1 MRKRQTWDFWIDRGG
16 TFTDVVGRGPDGA
29 LHPHKLLSE
38 NPEAYADA
46 AVQGIRNLLGLKAGE
61 PIPPGRVGAV
71 KMGTTVATNALLE
84 RKGERTLLLITKG
97 FRDALKIGYQARPKI
112 FARHIIKPDMLY
124 ERVAEVDERVRADGT
139 VERAP
144 DLAAVRRDLESAR
157 ADGIDALAIV
167 FMHAYR
173 FPAHERQVA
182 ALARDLGF
190 AQVSVS
196 HEVSPLIKLVG
207 RGDTTVVDAYLSPI
221 LRRYVARVANEMH
234 GGAAASPSPGGGGSA
249 SRASGEPG
257 WGETASEGDA
267 VTPTRRAARGDLPP
281 AGGGEAEQAA
291 DAIRLMFMMS
301 SGGLTAAELFQGK
314 DAILSGPAGGV
325 VGMAETGREAGF
337 ARLIGFDMGGTS
349 TDVSHFDGE
358 YERAFETEVAGVR
371 MRAPMMLIHTV
382 AAGGGSILHFDGA
395 RFRVGPDSAGAN
407 PGPTCYRRGGPLAV
421 TDANVMLGKLIP
433 DFFPKIFGPAQD
445 QPLDAAR
452 VRHDFNN
459 LAQKVGGKSAE
470 EIADGFIKIAV
481 ENMANAIKK
490 ISVQRGYDVT
500 RYALNC
506 FGGAGGQHACLVAD
520 ALGMTKVLIHPFSS
534 LLSAY
539 GMGLADIRATREQAI
554 EEPLGG
560 KALAA
565 LERVGARLGRE
576 AKAEVAGQGVAPAK
590 IKVIV
595 RAHIRYAGTDT
606 ALVVDAGTLSS
617 PSPGRGGSTQRAG
630 AMRRGGVKRSK
641 KSSPPPAALRA
652 ATSPLQGEV
661 KLIPLA
667 KMQRAFERAHKA
679 RFGFID
685 RSKQMMVEAV
695 SVEAVGG
702 GAKFRERAGKT
713 TRAKLPKPARHTR
726 FFSAGEWHDAKVFTR
741 DQLKPG
747 QTVKGAAII
756 IEPHQ
761 TIVVEPGW
769 QAALTAKN
777 HLLLSR
783 TKKLKR
789 SYAIGTHAD
798 PVMLEVFNNLFMS
811 IAEQMGVSLQ
821 NTAYS
826 VNIKERLD
834 FSCAVFSADGTLV
847 ANAPHMPV
855 HLGSMD
861 RAVETIIRENAGRIA
876 PGDVYAINAP
886 YNGGTHLPDITVC
899 TPVFGASSSLPPR
912 ALASGGEGRR
922 AAAAARRGGGSSVKK
937 SAPHPRPLPATSL
950 RSVGGGEKKGKS
962 QILFW
967 VASRGHHADVGG
979 ISPGSMSP
987 NATSIEQE
995 GVLFDNFKLVDRGR
1009 FREKELMAALTGA
1022 RYPARNPVQNV
1033 NDIKAQI
1040 AANEKG
1046 VAELR
1051 KMVAEFTLPVV
1062 RAYMGH
1068 VQDNAA
1074 ESVRRVIDRLHDS
1087 AFAYEMD
1094 QGTVIKVKITVDKK
1108 KREATVDFTGTS
1120 PQQPTN
1126 FNAPE
1131 PVTRAAVL
1139 YVFRVMVDD
1148 DIPMN
1153 AGCLRPIN
1161 IVIPQRS
1168 MLSPEYPAAVV
1179 AGNVETSQAVTDTL
1193 FGALGALA
1201 AAQGTMNN
1209 LNFGNARYQYY
1220 ETICSGSP
1228 AGPGF
1233 NGTDAV
1239 HTHMTNT
1246 RLTDP
1251 EVLEFRYPVVLEDFH
1266 IRQGSGGKGQWHAG
1280 DGIRRSI
1287 RFLEKMDC
1295 TILSGH
1301 RRVPPFG
1308 LAGGEPG
1315 EVGENWARRKDGRME
1330 RLAGCDETVIDAN
1343 EAIIIQTP
1351 TAGGYGKA

>member
-1 MRKRQTWDFWIDRGG
+1 MAKTQTRWDFWIDRGG
-16 TFTDVVGRGPDGA
+16 TFTDIVGRKPDGSLVA
-29 LHPHKLLSE
+29 HKLLSE

-46 AVQGIRNLLGLKAGE
+46 AVQGIRDLLDLKSGE
-61 PIPPGRVGAV
+61 PIPSGKVGAV

-84 RKGERTLLLITKG
+84 RKGDRVLLLITRG

-112 FARHIIKPDMLY
+112 FARHIVKPDMLY

-139 VERAP
+139 VERAL
-144 DLAAVRRDLESAR
+144 DLDSVRGELEAAKR
-157 ADGIDALAIV
+157 DGIDAVAIV
-167 FMHAYR
+167 LMHAYR
-173 FPAHERQVA
+173 YPEHEKEIA
-182 ALARDLGF
+182 ALARDMGF

-221 LRRYVARVANEMH
+221 LRRYVERVA
-234 GGAAASPSPGGGGSA
+234 ALLASTPHPS
-249 SRASGEPG
+249 
-257 WGETASEGDA
+257 
-267 VTPTRRAARGDLPP
+267 RRAFGAPQDEAALRPHPEEARSAVSKD
-281 AGGGEAEQAA
+281 AGGP
-291 DAIRLMFMMS
+291 RLMFMMS

-337 ARLIGFDMGGTS
+337 ERLIGFDMGGTS
-349 TDVSHFDGE
+349 TDVSHFDGD

-407 PGPTCYRRGGPLAV
+407 PGPKCYRRGGPLAV
-421 TDANVMLGKLIP
+421 TDANVMLGKLMP
-433 DFFPKIFGPAQD
+433 EFFPKIFGPQ
-445 QPLDAAR
+445 QNEPLDDAA
-452 VRHDFNN
+452 VRHAFNN
-459 LAQKVGGKSAE
+459 LAQQVGKPAE
-470 EIADGFIKIAV
+470 EVADGFVKIAV

-520 ALGMTKVLIHPFSS
+520 ALGMTRVLIHPFSS

-539 GMGLADIRATREQAI
+539 GMGLADIRSTREQAI
-554 EEPLGG
+554 ELPFGAKARTAVERTAKLLG
-560 KALAA
+560 KA
-565 LERVGARLGRE
+565 ARD
-576 AKAEVAGQGVAPAK
+576 EVEGQGVPAAK

-606 ALVVDAGTLSS
+606 ALVVDAGKL
-617 PSPGRGGSTQRAG
+617 AG
-630 AMRRGGVKRSK
+630 ARV
-641 KSSPPPAALRA
+641 ALA
-652 ATSPLQGEV
+652 DL
-661 KLIPLA
+661 K
-667 KMQRAFERAHKA
+667 KMQSAFERAHKA

-685 RSKQMMVEAV
+685 RNKQLVVEAV

-702 GAKFRERAGKT
+702 GAKFKERAGAR
-713 TRAKLPKPARHTR
+713 TRKGLPAAARRTR
-726 FFSAGEWHDAKVFTR
+726 FFSQGEWHDAAVYTR
-741 DQLKPG
+741 EQIKPG
-747 QTVKGAAII
+747 QKIAGAAIV

-761 TIVVEPGW
+761 TVVVEPGW
-769 QAALTAKN
+769 QAEVTAKN
-777 HLLLSR
+777 HLVLARVVPLQR
-783 TKKLKR
+783 TH
-789 SYAIGTHAD
+789 AIGTKAD

-834 FSCAVFSADGTLV
+834 FSCAVFSAEGALV

-861 RAVETIIRENAGRIA
+861 RAVETIIRENEGRIA

-899 TPVFGASSSLPPR
+899 TPVFDD
-912 ALASGGEGRR
+912 
-922 AAAAARRGGGSSVKK
+922 KK
-937 SAPHPRPLPATSL
+937 RN
-950 RSVGGGEKKGKS
+950 
-962 QILFW
+962 ILFW

-987 NATSIEQE
+987 NATTIEEE

-1009 FREKELMAALTGA
+1009 FREKELTQALTGA
-1022 RYPARNPVQNV
+1022 KYPARNPVQNI

-1051 KMVAEFTLPVV
+1051 KMVDGFTLPVV
-1062 RAYMGH
+1062 EAYMRH

-1087 AFAYEMD
+1087 AFEYEMD
-1094 QGTVIKVKITVDKK
+1094 QGTWIKVKITVDKQ
-1108 KREATVDFTGTS
+1108 KRKAIVDFTGTS

-1153 AGCLRPIN
+1153 AGCLRPID
-1161 IVIPQRS
+1161 IVIPPKS
-1168 MLSPEYPAAVV
+1168 MLTPEYPAAVV
-1179 AGNVETSQAVTDTL
+1179 AGNVETSQAVTNCL

-1209 LNFGNARYQYY
+1209 LNFGNKKYQYY

-1233 NGTDAV
+1233 PGTDAV

-1266 IRQGSGGKGQWHAG
+1266 IRKGSGGRGKWRAG
-1280 DGIRRSI
+1280 DGIRRTI
-1287 RFLEKMDC
+1287 RFLEQMEC
-1295 TILSGH
+1295 TVLSGH
-1301 RRVPPFG
+1301 RRVRPFG
-1308 LAGGEPG
+1308 LAGGEAG
-1315 EVGENWARRKDGRME
+1315 QVGENWVRRKDGRME
-1330 RLAGCDETVIDAN
+1330 RLQGCDATVIDAD
-1343 EAIIIQTP
+1343 EAIVIQTP
-1351 TAGGYGKA
+1351 TAGGYGKE

>member
-1 MRKRQTWDFWIDRGG
+1 VGDTTQEDTAVRHEQWDFWIDRGG
-16 TFTDVVGRGPDGA
+16 TFTDVVGRRPEGTLVA
-29 LHPHKLLSE
+29 HKLLSE
-38 NPEAYADA
+38 NPEAFGDA
-46 AVQGIRNLLGLKAGE
+46 AVQGIRDLLGLKSGD
-61 PIPPGRVGAV
+61 PIPPGRIGAV

-84 RKGERTLLLITKG
+84 RKGERTLLVTTRG

-112 FARHIIKPDMLY
+112 FARQIIKPQMLF
-124 ERVAEVDERVRADGT
+124 ERVIEADERARADGT
-139 VERAP
+139 VERAL
-144 DLAAVRRDLESAR
+144 DVEALRAALADAHAAGIGAV
-157 ADGIDALAIV
+157 AIV

-173 FPAHERQVA
+173 YPEHEQRAA
-182 ALARDLGF
+182 ALAREIGF
-190 AQVSVS
+190 PQISAS
-196 HEVSPLIKLVG
+196 HEISPLIKLVG

-221 LRRYVARVANEMH
+221 LKRYVAHVAGELGSDSATGFPPPLRGRDREGGKSQTNESSSPPLPNPPPQ
-234 GGAAASPSPGGGGSA
+234 GGRESH
-249 SRASGEPG
+249 RASGEG
-257 WGETASEGDA
+257 SYQ
-267 VTPTRRAARGDLPP
+267 PT
-281 AGGGEAEQAA
+281 
-291 DAIRLMFMMS
+291 RLMFMMS
-301 SGGLTAAELFQGK
+301 SGGLTAADLFHGK

-325 VGMAETGREAGF
+325 VGMAETGREAGLD
-337 ARLIGFDMGGTS
+337 RLIGFDMGGTS

-407 PGPTCYRRGGPLAV
+407 PGPKCYRRGGPLAV
-421 TDANVMLGKLIP
+421 TDANVMLGKLMP
-433 DFFPKIFGPAQD
+433 DFFPRIFGPHQD
-445 QPLDAAR
+445 QPLDAAA
-452 VRHDFNN
+452 VRAAFQE
-459 LAQKVGGKSAE
+459 LAAQVGDGRAPE
-470 EIADGFIKIAV
+470 EVADGFIRIAV

-554 EEPLGG
+554 EEPFRD

-565 LERVGARLGRE
+565 IADVGARLGTAARE
-576 AKAEVAGQGVAPAK
+576 EVVGQGVPTSE
-590 IKVIV
+590 VTVLV
-595 RAHIRYAGTDT
+595 RAHVRYAGTDT
-606 ALVVDAGTLSS
+606 ALVVPAFEVRTERATPDMSS
-617 PSPGRGGSTQRAG
+617 PSLS
-630 AMRRGGVKRSK
+630 AMT
-641 KSSPPPAALRA
+641 A
-652 ATSPLQGEV
+652 
-661 KLIPLA
+661 
-667 KMQRAFERAHKA
+667 AFETAHKA

-685 RSKQMMVEAV
+685 ETKSLVVEAV
-695 SVEAVGG
+695 SVEAIGG
-702 GAKFRERAGKT
+702 GAKFSEPEHAPMRE
-713 TRAKLPKPARHTR
+713 KLPAPAQSTR
-726 FFSAGEWHDAKVFTR
+726 FFSNGAWHDAAVFTR

-747 QTVKGAAII
+747 HAVTGPAIL

-761 TIVVEPGW
+761 TIVVEDGW
-769 QAALTAKN
+769 RATLTAKN
-777 HLLLSR
+777 HLLLER
-783 TKKLKR
+783 ATPLKR
-789 SYAIGTHAD
+789 QSAIGTEAD
-798 PVMLEVFNNLFMS
+798 PVMLEIFNNLFMS

-834 FSCAVFSADGTLV
+834 FSCAVFDADGTLV

-861 RAVETIIRENAGRIA
+861 RAVESIIRDNRGRIR

-899 TPVFGASSSLPPR
+899 TPVFDD
-912 ALASGGEGRR
+912 
-922 AAAAARRGGGSSVKK
+922 
-937 SAPHPRPLPATSL
+937 
-950 RSVGGGEKKGKS
+950 EKRE
-962 QILFW
+962 ILYW

-987 NATSIEQE
+987 NAVTIEQE
-995 GVLFDNFKLVDRGR
+995 GVLFDNFKLIDAGR
-1009 FREKELMAALTGA
+1009 FREQALYDALTGA
-1022 RYPARNPVQNV
+1022 KYPARNPLQNV
-1033 NDIKAQI
+1033 NDLKAQI

-1046 VAELR
+1046 VQELR
-1051 KMVAEFTLPVV
+1051 KMVAQFGLDVV
-1062 RAYMGH
+1062 KAYMNH

-1087 AFAYEMD
+1087 SFSYEMD
-1094 QGTVIKVKITVDKK
+1094 QGTFINVKITVDKER
-1108 KREATVDFTGTS
+1108 REATVDFTGTS

-1131 PVTRAAVL
+1131 PVARAAVL

-1153 AGCLRPIN
+1153 AGCLRPIR
-1161 IVIPQRS
+1161 IVIPPRS

-1179 AGNVETSQAVTDTL
+1179 AGNVETSQAVTNCL

-1209 LNFGNARYQYY
+1209 LNFGNDQYQYY

-1233 NGTDAV
+1233 DGTDAV

-1251 EVLEFRYPVVLEDFH
+1251 EVLEFRYPVLLEDFH
-1266 IRQGSGGKGQWHAG
+1266 IRPNSGGRGQWNAG
-1280 DGIRRSI
+1280 SGIRRTI

-1315 EVGENWARRKDGRME
+1315 QIGENWVRRKDGRME
-1330 RLAGCDETVIDAN
+1330 RLQGADETTIDAD

-1351 TAGGYGKA
+1351 TAGGYGDPRKRRE

>member
-1 MRKRQTWDFWIDRGG
+1 MDGAQHNDTWDFWIDRGG
-16 TFTDVVGRGPDGA
+16 TFTDVIGRRPDGSLVA
-29 LHPHKLLSE
+29 HKLLSD
-38 NPEAYADA
+38 NPEAYGDA
-46 AVQGIRNLLGLKAGE
+46 AVQGIRDLLGVKSNE
-61 PIPPGRVGAV
+61 PLPPGLIGRV

-84 RKGERTLLLITKG
+84 RKGERTLLVTTKG

-112 FARHIIKPDMLY
+112 FARHIIKPEMLY
-124 ERVAEVDERVRADGT
+124 ERVVEVDERVRADGT
-139 VERAP
+139 VENEP
-144 DLAAVRRDLESAR
+144 DLAALRRELSAAR
-157 ADGIDALAIV
+157 ADGIEAVAIV

-173 FPAHERQVA
+173 YPEHEQRVA
-182 ALARDLGF
+182 ALAREIGF
-190 AQVSVS
+190 PQVSVS

-207 RGDTTVVDAYLSPI
+207 RGDTTIVDAYLSPI
-221 LRRYVARVANEMH
+221 LRQYVGQVARDLGSSVVAT
-234 GGAAASPSPGGGGSA
+234 GDTA
-249 SRASGEPG
+249 GEISDRNGIP
-257 WGETASEGDA
+257 
-267 VTPTRRAARGDLPP
+267 
-281 AGGGEAEQAA
+281 
-291 DAIRLMFMMS
+291 RLMFMMS

-314 DAILSGPAGGV
+314 DAILSGPAAGV
-325 VGMAETGREAGF
+325 VGMAESGREAGF
-337 ARLIGFDMGGTS
+337 SHLIGFDMGGTS

-382 AAGGGSILHFDGA
+382 AAGGGSLLHFDGA

-407 PGPTCYRRGGPLAV
+407 PGPKCYRRGGPLAV
-421 TDANVMLGKLIP
+421 TDANVMVGKLIP
-433 DFFPKIFGPAQD
+433 DFFPRIFGVQQD
-445 QPLDAAR
+445 LPLDAEA
-452 VRHDFNN
+452 VREAFAQ
-459 LAQKVGGKSAE
+459 LAHEIGDGRSAE
-470 EIADGFIKIAV
+470 DTADGFIRIAV

-490 ISVQRGYDVT
+490 ISLQRGYDVT

-539 GMGLADIRATREQAI
+539 GMGLADIRATRQQAL
-554 EEPLGG
+554 EEPFEDAVLSSIATVGG
-560 KALAA
+560 
-565 LERVGARLGRE
+565 RLGDDARN
-576 AKAEVAGQGVAPAK
+576 EVIGQGVAPEA
-590 IKVIV
+590 VTV
-595 RAHIRYAGTDT
+595 HARAHIRYAGTDM
-606 ALVVDAGTLSS
+606 ALVVPAFSIE
-617 PSPGRGGSTQRAG
+617 PSVERDREDVRRTPQLL
-630 AMRRGGVKRSK
+630 AM
-641 KSSPPPAALRA
+641 KS
-652 ATSPLQGEV
+652 
-661 KLIPLA
+661 
-667 KMQRAFERAHKA
+667 AFEAAHKS

-685 RSKQMMVEAV
+685 ETKELVVEAV
-695 SVEAVGG
+695 SVEAIGG
-702 GAKFRERAGKT
+702 GTKFTEPVLPT
-713 TRAKLPKPARHTR
+713 TGDPLPSPTRRTR
-726 FFSAGEWHDAKVFTR
+726 FYSRGQRHEATVYTRTQLSPGHAVAG
-741 DQLKPG
+741 P
-747 QTVKGAAII
+747 AIV

-761 TIVVEPGW
+761 TIVVEDGW
-769 QAALTAKN
+769 RASITAKN
-777 HLLLSR
+777 HLVLER
-783 TKKLKR
+783 AVGLKR
-789 SYAIGTHAD
+789 QSAIGTDAD

-834 FSCAVFSADGTLV
+834 FSCAVFDADGTLV

-861 RAVETIIRENAGRIA
+861 RAVETIIRENKGRIA

-899 TPVFGASSSLPPR
+899 TPVFDEA
-912 ALASGGEGRR
+912 GRE
-922 AAAAARRGGGSSVKK
+922 V
-937 SAPHPRPLPATSL
+937 
-950 RSVGGGEKKGKS
+950 
-962 QILFW
+962 LFW

-987 NATSIEQE
+987 NAITIEEE
-995 GVLFDNFKLVDRGR
+995 GVYIDNFKLVDRGR
-1009 FREKELMAALTGA
+1009 FRERALYDLLTGA
-1022 RYPARNPVQNV
+1022 KYPARNPLQNV
-1033 NDIKAQI
+1033 NDMKAQI

-1046 VAELR
+1046 VQEMR
-1051 KMVAEFTLPVV
+1051 KTVAHFTLPVV
-1062 RAYMGH
+1062 RAYMQH

-1074 ESVRRVIDRLHDS
+1074 ESVRRVIDRIHDAS
-1087 AFAYEMD
+1087 FAYEMD
-1094 QGTVIKVKITVDKK
+1094 QGTWIKVRISVDKA

-1120 PQQPTN
+1120 PQQNTN

-1161 IVIPQRS
+1161 IIIPKKS
-1168 MLSPEYPAAVV
+1168 LLSPEYPAAVV

-1233 NGTDAV
+1233 PGTDAV

-1251 EVLEFRYPVVLEDFH
+1251 EVLEFRYPVLLEDFH
-1266 IRQGSGGKGQWHAG
+1266 IRVGSGGRGEWNAG
-1280 DGIRRSI
+1280 DGVRRTI

-1301 RRVPPFG
+1301 RRVHPFG
-1308 LAGGEPG
+1308 LAGGAAG
-1315 EVGENWARRKDGRME
+1315 QTGQNSVRRNDGRME
-1330 RLAGCDETVIDAN
+1330 KLEGADATVIDAG
-1343 EAIIIQTP
+1343 EAVIIQTP
-1351 TAGGYGKA
+1351 TAGGYGKPK